1 MSDNMDISKFD
12 RKFQRKLFRV
22 ARQGG
27 YNDTEKT
34 QELLTEVNAVLETDI
49 TEAQLSTS
57 LKKLQL
63 FVDAVKELFDPQDGI
78 IANFTFDGKFPYEMS
93 LSKGTLNLA
102 PQFVKIAND
111 ARIVK
116 PSLKATEN
124 KQNLKDA
131 YEDAKAYKPDTNI
144 SAEIPEDAL
153 KALEEVFKLLDVER
167 SDEFTAKKPTDF
179 KSLTALK
186 SSLTELSAIPTESR
200 KEYYLYWFSKD
211 RLFKRLTNV
220 IKDIEAELLGGK
232 LIDERSLEA
241 IDEEALN
248 IMSAVTKD
256 NILPSYVLEF
266 SPIISREY
274 SPKVKS
280 IMLLKDFLNMVG
292 REVPQKY
299 KNLLPNEE
307 ITSQMGLAYDYN
319 PETGQIEISTDASL
333 DDDLEEALEA
343 LDKLKEDS
351 KIDPLFSIL
360 IKNKTIPYAIDKT
373 ILDNTKTLI
382 KEELDLSGLNEF
394 QEDIQELLDN
404 EIDKFIN
411 AYEESFSV
419 DDTSFFMPMMDSST
433 VVSHFN
439 KFKDLTINV
448 AFYKGGIVKEKT
460 FTKYSEAV
468 KFVND
473 NTEKFFKD
481 LNRLLEIDNRSSA
494 TLEKPKG
501 IGREGTPVYFRG
513 GESIPRP
520 TKSPEASKDKVE
532 MYKKL
537 LDIVIDYY
545 IDPLSSSN
553 ILLEDTPEFF
563 TGKYFRDLPIILTK
577 NPITLAEKAMLEGV
591 EPIADKNDY
600 NKISELLRT
609 LENPDDVV
617 FNDRLVNLF
626 EDALDSYVKFWTLV
640 AVKTDRDEFSL
651 EEILSD
657 AKIVL
662 GDALYEIA
670 KQTESQE
677 ALDREMFRDAPLS
690 FWNEQQQKKNVTL
703 KGLLPLLGQKEWKTY
718 VINQNNRERG
728 TKAAY
733 DRLLKLLKESD
744 LKLASEL
751 TTAMLEATDILRK
764 MEGLQ
769 IYSSRKDIT
778 DIDDLEYV
786 INRIRKEHNIDL
798 YGVDI
803 YNIVKSQSS
812 FNDIGNTFGLSSEII
827 YKIKGMFR

>member
-1 MSDNMDISKFD
+1 
-12 RKFQRKLFRV
+12 
-22 ARQGG
+22 
-27 YNDTEKT
+27 
-34 QELLTEVNAVLETDI
+34 
-49 TEAQLSTS
+49 
-57 LKKLQL
+57 
-63 FVDAVKELFDPQDGI
+63 
-78 IANFTFDGKFPYEMS
+78 
-93 LSKGTLNLA
+93 
-102 PQFVKIAND
+102 
-111 ARIVK
+111 
-116 PSLKATEN
+116 
-124 KQNLKDA
+124 
-131 YEDAKAYKPDTNI
+131 
-144 SAEIPEDAL
+144 
-153 KALEEVFKLLDVER
+153 
-167 SDEFTAKKPTDF
+167 
-179 KSLTALK
+179 
-186 SSLTELSAIPTESR
+186 
-200 KEYYLYWFSKD
+200 
-211 RLFKRLTNV
+211 
-220 IKDIEAELLGGK
+220 
-232 LIDERSLEA
+232 
-241 IDEEALN
+241 
-248 IMSAVTKD
+248 
-256 NILPSYVLEF
+256 
-266 SPIISREY
+266 
-274 SPKVKS
+274 
-280 IMLLKDFLNMVG
+280 MLLKDFLNMVG

-563 TGKYFRDLPIILTK
+563 YRKIL
-577 NPITLAEKAMLEGV
+577 
-591 EPIADKNDY
+591 
-600 NKISELLRT
+600 
-609 LENPDDVV
+609 
-617 FNDRLVNLF
+617 
-626 EDALDSYVKFWTLV
+626 
-640 AVKTDRDEFSL
+640 
-651 EEILSD
+651 
-657 AKIVL
+657 
-662 GDALYEIA
+662 
-670 KQTESQE
+670 
-677 ALDREMFRDAPLS
+677 
-690 FWNEQQQKKNVTL
+690 
-703 KGLLPLLGQKEWKTY
+703 
-718 VINQNNRERG
+718 
-728 TKAAY
+728 
-733 DRLLKLLKESD
+733 
-744 LKLASEL
+744 
-751 TTAMLEATDILRK
+751 
-764 MEGLQ
+764 
-769 IYSSRKDIT
+769 
-778 DIDDLEYV
+778 
-786 INRIRKEHNIDL
+786 
-798 YGVDI
+798 
-803 YNIVKSQSS
+803 
-812 FNDIGNTFGLSSEII
+812 
-827 YKIKGMFR
+827 